1 MIETPRGVVR
11 RLRCPLEVMLV
22 WGRRYAA
29 CPLSLRNLGETM
41 AERGVFVDH
50 STLHRRSIK
59 VLSALAA
66 VFRRGKRP
74 VGRGWRMNETCVKI
88 SGQWKHRYRAVA
100 RGGDIVDFLRRA
112 RRDHAAARAFFEP
125 AIDLNGVPEKITI
138 DTRGANTAAIT
149 SIQADRGVP
158 IEMRQ
163 SRYMSNLVERDTAPS
178 HASPGRCSASSPIA
192 APES

>member
-1 MIETPRGVVR
+1 
-11 RLRCPLEVMLV
+11 
-22 WGRRYAA
+22 
-29 CPLSLRNLGETM
+29 M

-50 STLHRRSIK
+50 CTLHRRSIK
-59 VLSALAA
+59 VLPALAA
-66 VFRRGKRP
+66 MFRRGKRP

-112 RRDHAAARAFFEP
+112 NAAARAFFEP

-138 DTRGANTAAIT
+138 DKRGANTAAIT
-149 SIQADRGVP
+149 SIQADRGVT
-158 IEMRQ
+158 IEMPQ